1 MEYRLKRDNCDMI
14 GQEVNVEYYK
24 SKGWKVVEEIQKNT
38 ADTSKVEAQAQARV
52 LELMKLNKTEQL
64 ELIKA
69 LGCEV
74 TTELARASE
83 EDRLK
88 LILKLEKG
96 N

>member
-1 MEYRLKRDNCDMI
+1 MDYRIKLDNCDMI
-14 GQEVNVEYYK
+14 VSEMNLHYYK
-24 SKGWKVVEEIQKNT
+24 SQGWKVVEEIQT
-38 ADTSKVEAQAQARV
+38 QSVDTSKVTAQAQARV
-52 LELMKLNKTEQL
+52 LELMKLKKEEQL

-74 TTELARASE
+74 TTDIARASE
-83 EDRLK
+83 EDRIK